1 MSVRV
6 PVPSTLK
13 PAVGL
18 HVGFK
23 ELELSL
29 LGEVTHLKTLQG
41 CQIIESQINLRNC
54 NYGHQQPKNKRED
67 VNFKKRYKIV
77 FFFCKLKCNIIN
89 DPYFYSI
96 NAILS

>member
-1 MSVRV
+1 MGQGDGV

-29 LGEVTHLKTLQG
+29 LREVTHLKTLQG
-41 CQIIESQINLRNC
+41 YQIIQGQINLRNC
-54 NYGHQQPKNKRED
+54 TDCHQKTKT
-67 VNFKKRYKIV
+67 KAMMLTLKIRYKID
-77 FFFCKLKCNIIN
+77 FFVKCNVI
-89 DPYFYSI
+89 S
-96 NAILS
+96 

>member
-1 MSVRV
+1 MGQGGGV

-29 LGEVTHLKTLQG
+29 LREVTHLKT
-41 CQIIESQINLRNC
+41 
-54 NYGHQQPKNKRED
+54 NKD
-67 VNFKKRYKIV
+67 IKLYKVI
-77 FFFCKLKCNIIN
+77 
-89 DPYFYSI
+89 
-96 NAILS
+96 

>member
-1 MSVRV
+1 MEEERYICTLLKITKKINVINGDGV

-29 LGEVTHLKTLQG
+29 LREVTHLKT
-41 CQIIESQINLRNC
+41 
-54 NYGHQQPKNKRED
+54 NKD
-67 VNFKKRYKIV
+67 IKLYKV
-77 FFFCKLKCNIIN
+77 K
-89 DPYFYSI
+89 
-96 NAILS
+96 